1 MWRLSF
7 WSMDLRLTT
16 KFPSGGNGKISGNYR
31 IDLGRDTFIRDG
43 AALLRE
49 SLGPGASQGNARMF
63 HFKACGGRVSIWRMA
78 AGGGLA
84 TPRELE
90 KEPTYNSAG
99 RIQTVSHET
108 PTTMGPPEEPD
119 AKIVAVKDESK
130 PAHRH
135 AARSTIAS
143 AAPPTGDNQSAIIQN
158 SHVEE
163 LKRDF
168 ARAIVAALPSL
179 LSVRRK
185 AVREK
190 MRASTRSQ
198 RAECAWRSS
207 TFSAPIR

>member
-1 MWRLSF
+1 MERYPATIGSTWGAILLYAMERRFCASLLGRARAREMRGCF
-7 WSMDLRLTT
+7 ILRL
-16 KFPSGGNGKISGNYR
+16 
-31 IDLGRDTFIRDG
+31 
-43 AALLRE
+43 
-49 SLGPGASQGNARMF
+49 
-63 HFKACGGRVSIWRMA
+63 
-78 AGGGLA
+78 AGVAFLYGEWQRGGLA